1 MMSKPLYIPS
11 RIFFVLFFFSRSR
24 HRCRLYTCK
33 ICTFYM
39 PFFSLLHFLKGK
51 MLPEH
56 FEFRQDIHYFRAE
69 NGRNWSGKRW
79 VFGVFQWILPSMRL
93 VHLCLQTTSF
103 GKRKVPVRAFDSNCA
118 VTHIG
123 LVKTLRHTCKT
134 EWQRKFERS
143 GLFDSHM
150 LTKWTPYGCVAT
162 SLLKF
167 WPHDEK
173 TAYFTEAPD

>member
-56 FEFRQDIHYFRAE
+56 FEFRQDIHYFRTE

-123 LVKTLRHTCKT
+123 LVKTLRHLLNRMAGKI
-134 EWQRKFERS
+134 WAERVVR
-143 GLFDSHM
+143 F
-150 LTKWTPYGCVAT
+150 
-162 SLLKF
+162 
-167 WPHDEK
+167 
-173 TAYFTEAPD
+173 AYANKVNTLRMCRNIIA